1 MMENPL
7 PAPSLESIPDEGY
20 EMGCDVAQVP
30 EDERKKFSD
39 LSYKQWSQAGANMFV
54 PTGETFPRLVPGVYR
69 CYSSA
74 QIGPYLER
82 IEFNTKG
89 ILRLPDS
96 KTNFILEEIERF
108 WSRADIFEKYGL
120 LQKRGILMFGPPAG
134 GKTTTVMLVSEDV
147 VKRGGIVLDF
157 TSPDLVA
164 TALRFIRDIQPG
176 TPVVVPME
184 DIDSII
190 TQKFS
195 ESEVLNLLDGLEK
208 INNVLFLA
216 TTNYPHL
223 LGDRIINRPSRF
235 DRRVYVGF
243 PGPESRK
250 LFFEHLMLAGGKF
263 EELPEGVDLKRW
275 VKDTEEMSLAHCKAL
290 FETVVILGNPYEEV
304 LADLTSMNEFTPDS
318 EDEDRLPIGLAAA
331 VLGNQHK
338 RRRAMKKRAAPQRIP

>member
-1 MMENPL
+1 M
-7 PAPSLESIPDEGY
+7 
-20 EMGCDVAQVP
+20 
-30 EDERKKFSD
+30 FS
-39 LSYKQWSQAGANMFV
+39 
-54 PTGETFPRLVPGVYR
+54 PTGKTFPKLEPGVYR
-69 CYSSA
+69 CYNSP

-96 KTNFILEEIERF
+96 KTNFILDEIERF
-108 WSRADIFEKYGL
+108 WNRSEIFEKYGL

-157 TSPDLVA
+157 TSPDMVA
-164 TALRFIRDIQPG
+164 MALRFIRDIQPG

-184 DIDSII
+184 DIDAIV
-190 TQKFS
+190 TQKYS

-216 TTNYPHL
+216 TTNYPHV
-223 LGDRIINRPSRF
+223 LGARIVNRPSRF

-250 LFFEHLMLAGGKF
+250 LFFEYIMTAGGKF
-263 EELPEGVDLKRW
+263 DEIPAEVDLDRW
-275 VKDTEEMSLAHCKAL
+275 VEDTEDMSLAHCKAL

-304 LADLTSMNEFTPDS
+304 LADLTSMNENEPKYE
-318 EDEDRLPIGLAAA
+318 EDDQLPVGLAAGI
-331 VLGNQHK
+331 LSGRK
-338 RRRAMKKRAAPQRIP
+338 RRRMRSAKALDPGVGNSQRIS